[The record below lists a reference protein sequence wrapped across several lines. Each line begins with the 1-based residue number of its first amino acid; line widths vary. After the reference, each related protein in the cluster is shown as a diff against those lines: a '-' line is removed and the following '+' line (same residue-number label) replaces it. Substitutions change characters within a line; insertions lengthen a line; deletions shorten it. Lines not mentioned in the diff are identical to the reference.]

1 MALEI
6 NSEWNIYNKENN
18 RMAKE
23 DKTLYVG
30 EKNKKAEGKHVYK
43 DTNKR
48 WDKDSC
54 PETTE
59 I

>member
-18 RMAKE
+18 HMAKE

-30 EKNKKAEGKHVYK
+30 EKNKRAEGKHVYE
-43 DTNKR
+43 DINKR
-48 WDKDSC
+48 WTKNNG
-54 PETTE
+54 
-59 I
+59 